1 MNLERRQRV
10 TMSEST
16 QPDVGGAGSDSS
28 SSKPSRAEP
37 SSAEKTP
44 KVSASSLKSDRSKD
58 GSSERRLTYEQHVSY
73 RSGTLPEPAELA
85 AYNAIIPDGAER
97 LLKMVEAQSSH
108 RIEMEKLVIT
118 SQQAREFRGQLYAF
132 LIAVIFAFIGL
143 YAAINGHTA
152 FACIIVGA
160 TLAGIVGAFIYSK
173 NAAQKDL
180 VNKAKDM
187 KRPSLLPNPQTADR
201 QK

>member
-1 MNLERRQRV
+1 
-10 TMSEST
+10 MSEST

-118 SQQAREFRGQLYAF
+118 SQQAREVRGQLYAF